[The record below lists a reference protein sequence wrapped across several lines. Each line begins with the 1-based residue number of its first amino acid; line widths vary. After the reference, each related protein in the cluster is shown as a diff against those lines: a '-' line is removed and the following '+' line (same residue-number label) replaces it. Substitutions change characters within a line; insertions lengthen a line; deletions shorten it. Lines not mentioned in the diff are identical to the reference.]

1 MSFPTKVAPLLD
13 AWLLAVDMAE
23 VCEGKPPM
31 FWWGGVVESPKISG
45 TYNQGGPKTIKLNQ
59 QSFGKDHYFSRDL

>member
-31 FWWGGVVESPKISG
+31 FLWRGSG
-45 TYNQGGPKTIKLNQ
+45 
-59 QSFGKDHYFSRDL
+59 